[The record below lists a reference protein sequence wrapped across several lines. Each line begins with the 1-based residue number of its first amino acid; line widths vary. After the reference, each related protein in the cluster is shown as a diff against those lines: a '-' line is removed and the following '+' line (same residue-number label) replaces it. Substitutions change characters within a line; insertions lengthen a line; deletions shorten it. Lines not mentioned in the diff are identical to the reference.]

1 MIKHYLP
8 SALHTLHPL
17 RRLVSREVDS
27 FLSGPRNLSGSTVF
41 LSYPTC
47 FWPPTFCSWPLT
59 SCRLTDGSILAVYR
73 ARDGHLSP
81 KARVLSIFRGSG
93 PRLLCKQ
100 EVLEMDLTGALSLGG
115 QQSWTPFV
123 RAVFLC

>member
-41 LSYPTC
+41 LSHPTR
-47 FWPPTFCSWPLT
+47 FLASNVLFLATYLLPSDSVAITA
-59 SCRLTDGSILAVYR
+59 GSILAVYR

-115 QQSWTPFV
+115 QQS
-123 RAVFLC
+123 